1 MRPFERDVKID
12 MVSEGKVLKVIAV
25 DTETGVEIS
34 LMAAD
39 GTPTST
45 LYQVAYEKLLYR
57 LGKVAK
63 SA

>member
-1 MRPFERDVKID
+1 MRAFERDVIFE
-12 MVSEGKVLKVIAV
+12 MLSLGKTVKVNAV
-25 DTETGVEIS
+25 DVETGMEIS

-57 LGKVAK
+57 LGKIAK
-63 SA
+63 NN